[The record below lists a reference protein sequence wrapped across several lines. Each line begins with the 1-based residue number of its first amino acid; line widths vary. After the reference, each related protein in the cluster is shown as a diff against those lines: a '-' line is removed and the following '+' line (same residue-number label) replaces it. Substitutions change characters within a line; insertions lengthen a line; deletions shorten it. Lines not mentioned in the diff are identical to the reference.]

1 MPAPPALAAEEAVL
15 SVDEAVTSAPA
26 SVVVPESSAPV
37 DPIETSGAAGEP
49 PNAPEHL
56 DEAMVEHDDAQ
67 AVTDEQAT
75 SEPLLVHE
83 AARSTAKQPA
93 LPTASEGREDVRP
106 ALLDL
111 FSRLGLE
118 APATMDARSVRRTL
132 GPHVQE
138 QPKDL
143 RLTRLLRLALRL
155 MPDALDG
162 ATVAQRELMAKLS
175 DMVEPLE
182 AWTTLRLQARH
193 LPNGHGLLNDAL
205 ALGEALDRIPGPGR
219 RLPLGEDEHN
229 LPSSSETSAL
239 QTEVQ
244 RLSQAINLPSAGGI
258 R

>member
-1 MPAPPALAAEEAVL
+1 
-15 SVDEAVTSAPA
+15 
-26 SVVVPESSAPV
+26 
-37 DPIETSGAAGEP
+37 AGEP

-56 DEAMVEHDDAQ
+56 EEALVEHDDAQ
-67 AVTDEQAT
+67 AGSDEQET
-75 SEPLLVHE
+75 SEALPE
-83 AARSTAKQPA
+83 PARSTSKQPA
-93 LPTASEGREDVRP
+93 SPTVSEGREDVRP

-138 QPKDL
+138 QPKDM
-143 RLTRLLRLALRL
+143 RLTRLLRLVLRL
-155 MPDALDG
+155 TPDALDR
-162 ATVAQRELMAKLS
+162 ATVAQRELMAELS

-219 RLPLGEDEHN
+219 RLPLGEDEHD

-239 QTEVQ
+239 RMEVQ